1 MEGQVKVNSEKFEV
15 GQLMLWLKLK
25 HAYISTSVNG
35 LKKIGWSKLNR
46 LDECSSAIK
55 TKKL

>member
-35 LKKIGWSKLNR
+35 LKKNR
-46 LDECSSAIK
+46 LVGAQSAR
-55 TKKL
+55 